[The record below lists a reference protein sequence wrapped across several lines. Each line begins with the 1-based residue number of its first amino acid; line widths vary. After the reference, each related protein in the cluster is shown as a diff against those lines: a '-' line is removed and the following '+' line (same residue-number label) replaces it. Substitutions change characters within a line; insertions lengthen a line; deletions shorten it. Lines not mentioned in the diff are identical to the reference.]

1 MGGVDNQDMDTI
13 SMGCPASPMSLKW
26 DGFNG
31 SFTPLT
37 THKRMSK
44 VCNWIFPDRELLS
57 AKLFLFLRNLIL
69 IVQHLVCF

>member
-1 MGGVDNQDMDTI
+1 MVNVGVDNQDTDTF

-44 VCNWIFPDRELLS
+44 V
-57 AKLFLFLRNLIL
+57 
-69 IVQHLVCF
+69 